1 MPFSLLDDGQLHTL
15 HIGHNTSSQ
24 YLKIDEHELI
34 SQNWNA
40 KIQEVVN
47 NIQTGNSLYLGG
59 KIQDFEMNQAGLR
72 GCIHQLLFGTQE
84 IDLEKDPIK
93 TANVVPCKE

>member
-1 MPFSLLDDGQLHTL
+1 M
-15 HIGHNTSSQ
+15 
-24 YLKIDEHELI
+24 I

-72 GCIHQLLFGTQE
+72 GCIHQLLFGTRE